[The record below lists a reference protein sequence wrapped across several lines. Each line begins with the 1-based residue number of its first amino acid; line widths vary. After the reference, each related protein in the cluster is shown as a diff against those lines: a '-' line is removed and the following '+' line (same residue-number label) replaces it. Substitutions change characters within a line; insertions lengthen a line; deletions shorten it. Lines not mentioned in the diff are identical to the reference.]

1 MHKQAK
7 SAGETNPAV
16 LLPDPFA
23 LAVSM
28 HVLIISSDIPRVTVL
43 LSLSMKRSIS
53 SDLMLPFW
61 SLLNKKI
68 EYLFESET
76 KQGNL
81 KHKVIVTGCWSICR
95 SVGQSV
101 SQSVS

>member
-1 MHKQAK
+1 MHKHAK
-7 SAGETNPAV
+7 SAGETNPAVRV

-43 LSLSMKRSIS
+43 LSLSMKLIIS

-61 SLLNKKI
+61 SLLKKNRVFI
-68 EYLFESET
+68 
-76 KQGNL
+76 
-81 KHKVIVTGCWSICR
+81 
-95 SVGQSV
+95 
-101 SQSVS
+101 